1 MKRKSLI
8 SLWIILGCV
17 VFSSAVFAQNE
28 EKVTVRDKNY
38 QANIGNL
45 KFKSFG
51 LGFPGIT
58 INSVMTDTVFMLNGW
73 GKVMTLSVEDA
84 PDYITYKLI
93 PETLNPNAEGKL
105 IITYDAKKKNEYG
118 RVVDHLNLIT
128 NDTVKSKKRIII
140 SPDIMPDFS
149 TLTEQERSNPP
160 VIVFDSTEM
169 NFGKL
174 KEGDVATIKFP
185 FKNTGKRTLN
195 IYSTKASCGCTKAE
209 TSVKTVEPGQSGVI
223 TVTFDS
229 KRKKGEQS
237 YHVTVIS
244 NDIKSPSKMIAIKG
258 MVEQVPK

>member
-1 MKRKSLI
+1 MKRISLI
-8 SLWIILGCV
+8 SSSIILGCIV
-17 VFSSAVFAQNE
+17 LSSAAFAQDE
-28 EKVTVRDKNY
+28 GKVTVRDKNY
-38 QANIGNL
+38 PATLGNL
-45 KFKSFG
+45 KFKTFG

-58 INSVMTDTVFMLNGW
+58 INSVMTDTVFMMNGW
-73 GKVMTLSVEDA
+73 GKAMTLSVENA

-105 IITYDAKKKNEYG
+105 IVTYDAKKKNEYG

-128 NDTVKSKKRIII
+128 NDTAKPKKRIII

-149 TLTEQERSNPP
+149 TLTEQQRADSP
-160 VIVFDSTEM
+160 VISFDSTEL
-169 NFGKL
+169 NFGKI
-174 KEGDVATIKFP
+174 KEGEVATVKFS

-209 TSVKTVEPGQSGVI
+209 AGVKAVEPGQTGVI

-229 KRKKGEQS
+229 KRKKGEQT

-244 NDIKSPSKMIAIKG
+244 NDIKTPSKMIAIKG
-258 MVEQVPK
+258 TVEQIPK